1 VSSNPAAVR
10 LDPFAL
16 APLSGH
22 SDSAGELYDRI
33 VSSADRMFFIRY
45 LPEGTLRPRWY
56 LVAVNLESSLLEPA
70 SSACR
75 SSGTYC
81 VDFYCRHPDDRALS
95 DACARWWREWHRY
108 STDPADGTI
117 LFGDQVLI
125 RPGQSP
131 NPDKYVSW
139 SDCVPL
145 LDPAVALLGPFDL
158 VASVPF
164 APSPPRRSSPSRQWV
179 PPVLWQQLCSIC
191 AAQGILLPS
200 VSAQPVI
207 RSHWTKTKKRKRR
220 S

>member
-1 VSSNPAAVR
+1 MRP
-10 LDPFAL
+10 DPFAL
-16 APLSGH
+16 APLGSH
-22 SDSAGELYDRI
+22 SDSASALYDRI
-33 VSSADRMFFIRY
+33 VSSADRMFFIQY

-70 SSACR
+70 SSACC

-131 NPDKYVSW
+131 NPDQYVSW

-145 LDPAVALLGPFDL
+145 LDPTVALLGPFDL

-164 APSPPRRSSPSRQWV
+164 ASAPPRRSSPSRQWV
-179 PPVLWQQLCSIC
+179 PPFLWQQLCAIC

-207 RSHWTKTKKRKRR
+207 RSRWTKTKKQKRR